1 MLHVNCW
8 SSSLKRSPQIYT
20 HLVIIPTREKHLT
33 GAFNYM
39 ILLLSLLH
47 LEVNL
52 ILKVYIP
59 EDRSTI
65 ISRVYIPEDR

>member
-1 MLHVNCW
+1 MH
-8 SSSLKRSPQIYT
+8 SLGNYSY
-20 HLVIIPTREKHLT
+20 TRE
-33 GAFNYM
+33 AFDYM

-65 ISRVYIPEDR
+65 TSRVYILEDR